1 MKLFRVIALCIAPG
15 VFLCVPSLTTAAN
28 SYTAYVACGY
38 KLSAAPAT
46 SCSKR
51 DRIGAFF
58 RSNDATVLFKT
69 CVTFPDS
76 QTTCTRKTTATKGAT
91 YLNKLTVG
99 SKGTLTVRWK
109 VAGSVVATYS
119 IKVTR

>member
-1 MKLFRVIALCIAPG
+1 MRLFRLMALCIALG
-15 VFLCVPSLTTAAN
+15 VFLSVPALTTAAN

-51 DRIGAFF
+51 GRIGAFF
-58 RSNDATVLFKT
+58 RSNNAKVAFKT
-69 CVTFPDS
+69 CVTFPDT
-76 QTTCTRKTTATKGAT
+76 QTSCTRKTTAAKGAT

-109 VAGSVVATYS
+109 VAGAVVATYS